1 MAPASSSIRGR
12 PTRSRWPFARR
23 RRCTPKIASSRRGR
37 RSPAPSR
44 RPARGSRAVAGEA
57 PKGPR
62 ALGPGPS
69 AADLEGQQ
77 WAIQR
82 RIEDIF
88 AKLGEKY
95 GDLTGRVEV
104 KVRPDTSFS
113 HIGGLQEAKLAI
125 RGFVTALTDPEL
137 YKQWGITPPKGVL
150 IYGPPGTGK
159 SLLARALA
167 TEAGAI
173 FYHLKLMNLTS
184 KFGPNTGEVIQEI
197 LGVAKAQGRGVV
209 FLDEADAPS

>member
-1 MAPASSSIRGR
+1 M
-12 PTRSRWPFARR
+12 
-23 RRCTPKIASSRRGR
+23 
-37 RSPAPSR
+37 
-44 RPARGSRAVAGEA
+44 AGEA

-104 KVRPDTSFS
+104 TSAGS
-113 HIGGLQEAKLAI
+113 ATEPGLLSLRADDGAKGSVEGQI
-125 RGFVTALTDPEL
+125 
-137 YKQWGITPPKGVL
+137 KVL
-150 IYGPPGTGK
+150 ICK
-159 SLLARALA
+159 
-167 TEAGAI
+167 
-173 FYHLKLMNLTS
+173 
-184 KFGPNTGEVIQEI
+184 
-197 LGVAKAQGRGVV
+197 
-209 FLDEADAPS
+209 